1 MTASEHEVH
10 IAKDAL
16 NATERGIEDAHE
28 RNRIA
33 TATHDALVIKLTN
46 LKTQFR
52 EQIMKDGLGE
62 SNRWN
67 EMYYKLIEW
76 KENNNGDVLVPVDK
90 ESDEDT
96 KKLSRW
102 VINQRSAYKYFM
114 NGDTKH
120 IKDHRIDALNKVGGL
135 VFFFLKLIYHLFY
148 VGLFVPSH
156 SPTLAQIGF
165 IWSVAD
171 QIEWK
176 ENNNGDVLVPVDKES
191 DEDTKKLSRWVI
203 NQRSAYKYF
212 MNGDT
217 KHIKDHRIDALN
229 KVGGLVFFFLK
240 LIYHLFYVGL
250 FVPSHSPTLAQIGFI
265 WSVADHIFVGN
276 IEEMKL
282 YHAENE
288 TFDIPVKTN
297 KKLASF
303 VSRVR
308 TAYAN
313 KKEGRAQHDLT
324 DDKIAALDGK

>member
-16 NATERGIEDAHE
+16 NATERGIEDDHE

-67 EMYYKLIEW
+67 EMYYKL
-76 KENNNGDVLVPVDK
+76 
-90 ESDEDT
+90 
-96 KKLSRW
+96 
-102 VINQRSAYKYFM
+102 
-114 NGDTKH
+114 
-120 IKDHRIDALNKVGGL
+120 
-135 VFFFLKLIYHLFY
+135 
-148 VGLFVPSH
+148 
-156 SPTLAQIGF
+156 
-165 IWSVAD
+165 
-171 QIEWK
+171 IEWK